1 MILPLRPI
9 LSSTG
14 SYNHECATWLSEILT
29 PLRHHPSSL
38 KDTFD
43 FLDKIKNL
51 TPGNK
56 LMASLDVKSLFTNVP
71 VNFTIDLI
79 LNNIFNNGVKDFN
92 GLNRQQM
99 KKLLTWTCKGTVFQF
114 GGNIYEQT
122 EGIAMGSPIA
132 PLMADVCMN
141 WVLNEVSSFNPKP
154 YIILRYVDDLFCV
167 FNCERDLEMFFDK
180 INTIHANIQFTKELE
195 QNNQLPYLDVLV
207 TRTDVKFK
215 TTVFR
220 KKTNTGL
227 YIKWS
232 SLSPVK
238 YKRNLESCL
247 LDRAYRICN
256 SYKAMHI
263 EFETITDMLL
273 RNGYPL
279 PFIQNQIRRFL
290 NNKHSDLNISKKVD
304 KQATRL
310 ILRLPFIG
318 NTSLHIEKE
327 LKSFFRRQLSGKL
340 SLNVVHDCYKI
351 GDMFKHKELQ
361 PKLYRHNVVYKLTC
375 SCGSVYIGQT
385 RRNLQSRLHEHNPAT
400 SLNQHSDVTKHLLE
414 NPNHSIDFNDPEV
427 LCSAHNTKEL
437 LIKET
442 LLIQQYQ
449 PDINVDGSSFP
460 LYVFNS

>member
-1 MILPLRPI
+1 
-9 LSSTG
+9 
-14 SYNHECATWLSEILT
+14 
-29 PLRHHPSSL
+29 
-38 KDTFD
+38 
-43 FLDKIKNL
+43 
-51 TPGNK
+51 
-56 LMASLDVKSLFTNVP
+56 MASLDVKSLFTNVP
-71 VNFTIDLI
+71 VNFTIGLI

-114 GGNIYEQT
+114 RGNIYEQT

-167 FNCERDLEMFFDK
+167 FNCERDLEMFFAK
-180 INTIHANIQFTKELE
+180 INTIHANIQFTKDLE

-207 TRTDVKFK
+207 TRADVKFK

-232 SLSPVK
+232 SLCPVK
-238 YKRNLESCL
+238 YKRNLVSCL

-304 KQATRL
+304 
-310 ILRLPFIG
+310 
-318 NTSLHIEKE
+318 N
-327 LKSFFRRQLSGKL
+327 KL
-340 SLNVVHDCYKI
+340 LV
-351 GDMFKHKELQ
+351 
-361 PKLYRHNVVYKLTC
+361 
-375 SCGSVYIGQT
+375 
-385 RRNLQSRLHEHNPAT
+385 
-400 SLNQHSDVTKHLLE
+400 
-414 NPNHSIDFNDPEV
+414 
-427 LCSAHNTKEL
+427 
-437 LIKET
+437 
-442 LLIQQYQ
+442 
-449 PDINVDGSSFP
+449 
-460 LYVFNS
+460 